1 MTVTASEEQFIWTE
15 RYRPKTVDE
24 CILPEHIKN
33 TFKEYISKG
42 QFPTFLLDGTAG
54 VGKTTIAKALCN
66 EIGAEYLFING
77 SDEGRSIDVLR
88 TTIKGFASS
97 VSLYDQPKVV
107 IIDEADYMNAQSVQ
121 PALRSFI
128 DEYSAN
134 CRFIFT
140 CNYKQR
146 IIEPLRSRCTIV
158 DFRLDNKD
166 KAEMAKQ
173 FFKRTT
179 QILKQE
185 NIEFDTKVVAEIITK
200 YFPDYRKVLLELQRY
215 SVSGKIDSGI
225 LVNLSDESY
234 KELFTLLKEKD
245 WKGTRTWVGKNSDVE
260 TTVLF
265 RQLYDNAVTLL
276 DPKSIPSL
284 VMTIGEYDYRSAFV
298 TDKEIN
304 IMCALTEIMSSC
316 VFK

>member
-1 MTVTASEEQFIWTE
+1 MITTTTEQFLWPE
-15 RYRPKTVDE
+15 KYRPKTIEE
-24 CILPEHIKN
+24 CILPQHIKDI
-33 TFKEYISKG
+33 FIEYVKKG
-42 QFPTFLLDGTAG
+42 QIPNFLLDGTAG
-54 VGKTTIAKALCN
+54 VGKTTIAKALCH

-107 IIDEADYMNAQSVQ
+107 IIDESDYMNAQSVQ

-128 DEYSAN
+128 EEYSAN

-140 CNYKQR
+140 CNYAQR
-146 IIEPLRSRCTIV
+146 IIEPLQSRLTRV
-158 DFRLDNKD
+158 DFRLESKD
-166 KAEMAKQ
+166 KAEMARQ

-185 NIEFDTKVVAEIITK
+185 GVEFDPKVVAELIAK
-200 YFPDYRKVLLELQRY
+200 YFPDYRKVLHALQTY

-225 LVNLSDESY
+225 LVNLSEESY
-234 KELFTLLKEKD
+234 KELFKLLKDKD
-245 WKGTRTWVGKNSDVE
+245 WKNTRVWVGKHSDVE
-260 TTVLF
+260 MTVLF
-265 RQLYDNAVTLL
+265 RQLYDGAVNLL
-276 DPKSIPSL
+276 EPKSIPSL
-284 VMTIGEYDYRSAFV
+284 VMTLGEYDYRSAFA
-298 TDKEIN
+298 TDKEIQ
-304 IMCALTEIMSSC
+304 IMCALTEIMTTC